1 MNFRL
6 GRRHL
11 LIGLGG
17 LAADQAS
24 MARPSR
30 NPAAIPS
37 AYSMVAREAG
47 VPPAVLYGV
56 ALQESSLLFSLA
68 GERRSLPWPWTLNVA
83 GSPARLATRSQAE
96 ERLRAAL
103 RSGIRNVDV
112 GPMQVNWRYHEERLG
127 SVRRALDPFWNLRV
141 GAELLRTHYAASRDW
156 HVAVG
161 HYHAPS
167 NFRRAARYA
176 ELVFDRLGRLGH
188 V

>member
-6 GRRHL
+6 GRRSL
-11 LIGLGG
+11 LIGLGC
-17 LAADQAS
+17 LAAGQVS
-24 MARPSR
+24 VARQSR
-30 NPAAIPS
+30 DPAAIPS
-37 AYSMVAREAG
+37 AYSMVAREVG

-56 ALQESSLLFSLA
+56 ALQESSFLFSHA

-103 RSGIRNVDV
+103 GSGIRNVDV
-112 GPMQVNWRYHEERLG
+112 GPMQVNWRYHEERLR
-127 SVRRALDPFWNLRV
+127 SVRRALDPYWNLRV
-141 GAELLRTHYAASRDW
+141 GAELLAMHYAASRDW

-161 HYHAPS
+161 RYHSPS
-167 NFRRAARYA
+167 DTRRAARYA
-176 ELVFDRLGRLGH
+176 GQVFDRLGRLGH